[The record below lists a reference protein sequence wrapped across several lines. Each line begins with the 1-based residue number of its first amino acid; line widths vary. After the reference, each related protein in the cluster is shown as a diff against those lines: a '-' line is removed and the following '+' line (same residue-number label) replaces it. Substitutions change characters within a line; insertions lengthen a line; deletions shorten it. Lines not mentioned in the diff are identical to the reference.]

1 VSVTVVIPTFN
12 EGANIDKLLR
22 EVRSFLPEAAI
33 LIVDD
38 SSPDGTADQAEELGR
53 ELGQIEV
60 LRRPMKAG
68 LGSAYRDGFTKA
80 MGQGADILVQM
91 DADLSHAPSA
101 LPALVSAV
109 RHGVDLAM
117 GSRYVPGARIL
128 GWSGRRHWLSRWG
141 NRYAAGMLGLAV
153 NDATAGYRVYTADA
167 LRRIDLNRVHADGY
181 GFQVE
186 MTYYHVKGGGSVAEI
201 PITFVDRAHG
211 SSKLS
216 GGIVR
221 EAFVLVTKMA
231 IRDALVLTRWRR
243 VK

>member
-1 VSVTVVIPTFN
+1 MSVTVVIPTFN
-12 EGANIDKLLR
+12 EAGNIDTVVR
-22 EVRSFLPEAAI
+22 EVRSCLPEAHV

-38 SSPDGTADQAEELGR
+38 ASPDGTADTAEALGR
-53 ELGQIEV
+53 ELGQVSV
-60 LRRPMKAG
+60 LRRPAKAG
-68 LGSAYRDGFTKA
+68 LGSAYRDGFRLA
-80 MGQGADILVQM
+80 MEQGADILVQM
-91 DADLSHAPSA
+91 DADLSHAPAA

-117 GSRYVPGARIL
+117 GSRYVPGAKIL

-153 NDATAGYRVYTADA
+153 NDATAGYRVYTAAA
-167 LRRIDLNRVHADGY
+167 LRRIDLSRVTADGY

-186 MTYYHVKGGGSVAEI
+186 MTYYHVKSGGSVAEI

-211 SSKLS
+211 TSKLS

-221 EAFVLVTKMA
+221 EAFILVTRMA
-231 IRDALVLTRWRR
+231 IRDAFSLTRWRR